1 MKKNPSAESQKKALT
16 DQVVSILKEGLSA
29 RRARIAERYAQQ
41 CFRRV
46 PIEDLAAE
54 APATLATIL
63 RRQLEMIATREPGER
78 LIQVYN
84 PSENAEGW
92 ESPHTIVELL
102 NDDMPFLVDTASLTF
117 SEMGIGVHLII
128 HPVIR
133 VSRDKQGRLTTIHE
147 KTSGR
152 GTPESIMQFQID
164 RHTDAGDLERI
175 RQELQKAMMDLRL
188 AVADW
193 KGMEAALLEA
203 QEKLSEWAAGAD
215 PMWVEECGTFLRWL
229 LDDNFVFLGA
239 RDYRVLRSGKAHQLQ
254 LIEGSG
260 LGILRENEDTVRSR
274 PLTSLGEAARR
285 RQTKLPLILT
295 KTNARSTVHR
305 AGYLDYIG
313 VLQMDPNGRS
323 IGERRFLGLFT
334 SMAYRQNA
342 MDTPIVR
349 VRARNVLTNA
359 HLVERSHAW
368 KSMVHI
374 LESLPRDELFQASSR
389 ELLDVALGVLN
400 LQDRQRVRLFIRQ
413 ERYGRFYS
421 CLVYIPREQF
431 NTENREAIQNLLER
445 ALKGRR
451 LDYSVH
457 VSESRLAR
465 LEVIV
470 RPRRGA
476 KVSFDVPALE
486 QKIVEA
492 VRSWS
497 DELRQ
502 ILVEKL
508 GEEDGLRF
516 AGRFCKAFP
525 EAYKE
530 DVSPWVAAF
539 DVENAAAVDEGASL
553 RMSLY
558 RPELHLPDDRSL
570 WIQDFDMIP
579 AVGRELNLDII
590 REVFQDSFE
599 KALLREIE
607 SDGFNRL
614 VIAAQM
620 SWRQVK
626 VLRAYCKYLLQT
638 GIPFSLNYMAE
649 TLSGHPAIARM
660 LIELFEAMFDPAR
673 DDESS
678 YRRDLGQRQLEKRFE
693 VLAEAVLK
701 RDPVLQDYIE
711 DMAAARRRDRAAQV
725 ESIRKAFLRALESVT
740 SLDEDRIL
748 HAFYRVIRATL
759 RTNCFREAEGD
770 EPRDF
775 LSFKLDSGALPELPR
790 PRPYREI
797 WLYSPRVEGIHLR
810 GGPIARGGLRWSDR
824 REDFRTE
831 VLGLMKAQNVKNT
844 MIVPVGAKGG
854 FVVKRMPDSG
864 DRDAVAQEV
873 RNCYSSF
880 INGLLDITDNLD
892 EDEIVP
898 PASVVRHDDD
908 DPYLVVAADKGTA
921 TFSDIA
927 NGIAVRRGFWLGD
940 AFASGGSVGY
950 DHKGMG
956 ITARGAWEGVKRHFR
971 EMGRDIQREPFSV
984 VGIGDMGGDVFG
996 NGMLLSRHIRLRAAF
1011 NHLHIF
1017 LDPTPDEKASLRER
1031 RRLFRASASGWA
1043 DYREEL
1049 ISRGGGV
1056 YSRQAKSIPLSREVR
1071 DWLGLETERL
1081 TPGELVRELLKAPV
1095 DLLWNGGIGTYV
1107 KAANETHTEVGDL
1120 ANDALR
1126 VDGRDLRCSVIG
1138 EGGNLGVTQKGR
1150 IEFARQ
1156 GGRINTDFIDNSAGV
1171 DTSDHEVNI
1180 KILLNLALQAD
1191 LIGDEER
1198 VRLLAQMTDEV
1209 ASLVIRSNYL
1219 QSQAISMMERF
1230 AGDRLGAKQH
1240 FINVLEDEGVLDR
1253 GLEFL
1258 PEEDVLNERREHGEG
1273 LYRPELAVLL
1283 SYSKIRL
1290 YQQLL
1295 DSDVPED
1302 SYLSGELSRYFPGP
1316 LRERFGSLMARHRL
1330 RREIIA
1336 TQVTNSVVNRMGAS
1350 FVLRMCEDTQASPA
1364 EVARAFTIAREVFD
1378 ARDFWDRVEALD
1390 NKVHSA
1396 LQIDALLEMWRLL
1409 RQSTRWLLNLP
1420 GRKLA
1425 IQPMVERLAP
1435 GLRTLQPSLRESM
1448 SAEEKEELARRT
1460 KPYIE
1465 GGFPRRLAHQAV
1477 MLERLFPALDVV
1489 ETAARRRMDVNRVA
1503 RVFYGLA
1510 DALDLRW
1517 LRAQVESLDVIGQ
1530 WHAISRAN
1538 LRDELFTAHNG
1549 LVESVLKAAARKKDP
1564 VQAWMDANETAVQP
1578 VIRMM
1583 AHMRSED
1590 QMDYAT
1596 ISVAVRALA
1605 QLVRESSA

>member
-1 MKKNPSAESQKKALT
+1 M
-16 DQVVSILKEGLSA
+16 
-29 RRARIAERYAQQ
+29 
-41 CFRRV
+41 
-46 PIEDLAAE
+46 
-54 APATLATIL
+54 
-63 RRQLEMIATREPGER
+63 
-78 LIQVYN
+78 
-84 PSENAEGW
+84 
-92 ESPHTIVELL
+92 
-102 NDDMPFLVDTASLTF
+102 
-117 SEMGIGVHLII
+117 
-128 HPVIR
+128 
-133 VSRDKQGRLTTIHE
+133 
-147 KTSGR
+147 
-152 GTPESIMQFQID
+152 
-164 RHTDAGDLERI
+164 
-175 RQELQKAMMDLRL
+175 
-188 AVADW
+188 
-193 KGMEAALLEA
+193 
-203 QEKLSEWAAGAD
+203 
-215 PMWVEECGTFLRWL
+215 
-229 LDDNFVFLGA
+229 
-239 RDYRVLRSGKAHQLQ
+239 
-254 LIEGSG
+254 
-260 LGILRENEDTVRSR
+260 
-274 PLTSLGEAARR
+274 
-285 RQTKLPLILT
+285 
-295 KTNARSTVHR
+295 
-305 AGYLDYIG
+305 
-313 VLQMDPNGRS
+313 
-323 IGERRFLGLFT
+323 
-334 SMAYRQNA
+334 
-342 MDTPIVR
+342 
-349 VRARNVLTNA
+349 
-359 HLVERSHAW
+359 
-368 KSMVHI
+368 
-374 LESLPRDELFQASSR
+374 
-389 ELLDVALGVLN
+389 
-400 LQDRQRVRLFIRQ
+400 
-413 ERYGRFYS
+413 
-421 CLVYIPREQF
+421 
-431 NTENREAIQNLLER
+431 
-445 ALKGRR
+445 
-451 LDYSVH
+451 
-457 VSESRLAR
+457 
-465 LEVIV
+465 
-470 RPRRGA
+470 
-476 KVSFDVPALE
+476 
-486 QKIVEA
+486 
-492 VRSWS
+492 
-497 DELRQ
+497 
-502 ILVEKL
+502 
-508 GEEDGLRF
+508 
-516 AGRFCKAFP
+516 
-525 EAYKE
+525 
-530 DVSPWVAAF
+530 
-539 DVENAAAVDEGASL
+539 
-553 RMSLY
+553 
-558 RPELHLPDDRSL
+558 
-570 WIQDFDMIP
+570 
-579 AVGRELNLDII
+579 
-590 REVFQDSFE
+590 
-599 KALLREIE
+599 
-607 SDGFNRL
+607 
-614 VIAAQM
+614 
-620 SWRQVK
+620 
-626 VLRAYCKYLLQT
+626 
-638 GIPFSLNYMAE
+638 
-649 TLSGHPAIARM
+649 
-660 LIELFEAMFDPAR
+660 
-673 DDESS
+673 
-678 YRRDLGQRQLEKRFE
+678 
-693 VLAEAVLK
+693 
-701 RDPVLQDYIE
+701 
-711 DMAAARRRDRAAQV
+711 
-725 ESIRKAFLRALESVT
+725 
-740 SLDEDRIL
+740 
-748 HAFYRVIRATL
+748 
-759 RTNCFREAEGD
+759 
-770 EPRDF
+770 
-775 LSFKLDSGALPELPR
+775 
-790 PRPYREI
+790 
-797 WLYSPRVEGIHLR
+797 
-810 GGPIARGGLRWSDR
+810 
-824 REDFRTE
+824 
-831 VLGLMKAQNVKNT
+831 
-844 MIVPVGAKGG
+844 
-854 FVVKRMPDSG
+854 
-864 DRDAVAQEV
+864 
-873 RNCYSSF
+873 
-880 INGLLDITDNLD
+880 
-892 EDEIVP
+892 
-898 PASVVRHDDD
+898 
-908 DPYLVVAADKGTA
+908 
-921 TFSDIA
+921 
-927 NGIAVRRGFWLGD
+927 
-940 AFASGGSVGY
+940 
-950 DHKGMG
+950 
-956 ITARGAWEGVKRHFR
+956 
-971 EMGRDIQREPFSV
+971 
-984 VGIGDMGGDVFG
+984 
-996 NGMLLSRHIRLRAAF
+996 
-1011 NHLHIF
+1011 
-1017 LDPTPDEKASLRER
+1017 
-1031 RRLFRASASGWA
+1031 
-1043 DYREEL
+1043 
-1049 ISRGGGV
+1049 
-1056 YSRQAKSIPLSREVR
+1056 
-1071 DWLGLETERL
+1071 
-1081 TPGELVRELLKAPV
+1081 
-1095 DLLWNGGIGTYV
+1095 